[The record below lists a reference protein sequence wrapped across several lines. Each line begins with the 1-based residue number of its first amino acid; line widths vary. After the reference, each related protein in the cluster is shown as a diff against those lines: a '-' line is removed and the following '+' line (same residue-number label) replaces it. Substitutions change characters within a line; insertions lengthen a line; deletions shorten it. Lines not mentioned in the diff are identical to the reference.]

1 MRCNMSLKSCSD
13 SLTTSRGTYTF
24 YESEMN
30 KNDAAKFCEDKG
42 QILAPITSQE
52 EFDAMHNHVIKC
64 GNLCGINV
72 YHIGLYV
79 FGKDVKLF
87 SNCEKWDSAK
97 HEKLFYW
104 DMEDG
109 PCYRTYYIPHENE
122 MSVESTNACGATE
135 MRPIC
140 FKAADKQTQ
149 NAETLRQSESS
160 NSYSSISL
168 LGSVIALVALVIS
181 LGVALFISVR
191 KLKKLK
197 QTLPV
202 STE

>member
-13 SLTTSRGTYTF
+13 PLTTSRGTYTF

-30 KNDAAKFCEDKG
+30 KNDATKFCEDKG
-42 QILAPITSQE
+42 QILAPITSKE

-79 FGKDVKLF
+79 FGKDAKLF

-97 HEKLFYW
+97 HEGLFNW
-104 DMEDG
+104 NMEDG
-109 PCYRTYYIPHENE
+109 LCYRTYYMPYRNK
-122 MSVESTNACGATE
+122 MFVSSNNVCGARK

-140 FKAADKQTQ
+140 FKAADKQIQ
-149 NAETLRQSESS
+149 NAEALIQSESS
-160 NSYSSISL
+160 NTYSSISF
-168 LGSVIALVALVIS
+168 LGPVTALVALVVS